1 MPENKMTQEEFDKF
15 LKDIGG
21 LRSCYKLD
29 SVIDSVHCFN
39 IGAGWLQLVKEL
51 IEDLIEL
58 GWDRQVAHVKEKFG
72 GLRFY
77 IGTGTDEICKR
88 ISEAEHESFKICE
101 ETGEPGELR
110 TKGGWMRTLCDE
122 CYEKWLN
129 E

>member
-1 MPENKMTQEEFDKF
+1 MTQEEFDNF
-15 LKDIGG
+15 LKDMGG
-21 LRSCYKLD
+21 LKSCYRTD
-29 SVIDSVHCFN
+29 SVIDSVHFFH
-39 IGAGWLQLVKEL
+39 IGPGWLQLVKEL

-58 GWDRQVAHVKEKFG
+58 GWDKQVAQVKEKFG

-77 IGTGTDEICKR
+77 IGSGTDEIWKR
-88 ISEAEHESFKICE
+88 ITKAENESFKICE
-101 ETGEPGELR
+101 ETGELGELR

>member
-1 MPENKMTQEEFDKF
+1 MTQEEFDNF

-21 LRSCYKLD
+21 LKSCYRYD
-29 SVIDSVHCFN
+29 SVIDSVQFFQ
-39 IGAGWLQLVKEL
+39 IGPGWLQLVKEL

-58 GWDRQVAHVKEKFG
+58 GWDKQVAQVKEKFG

-77 IGTGTDEICKR
+77 IGFGTDEIWKR
-88 ISEAEHESFKICE
+88 ITKAENESFKICE
-101 ETGEPGELR
+101 ETGGPGELR
-110 TKGGWMRTLCDE
+110 TKGGWMCTLCDE